1 MPPVWDT
8 LLRAALLARQSGAS
22 EIGLDELLAALEP
35 ESTPS
40 ESVQPESDQTFHPI
54 PHQDFLF
61 SSAAAKAVESA
72 GDLQTMP
79 VERLRTAVLAAKHQE
94 SI

>member
-40 ESVQPESDQTFHPI
+40 ESVRPESDQRFLPI

-61 SSAAAKAVESA
+61 SSAAAKAVESR
-72 GDLQTMP
+72 GLLDKKDIEP
-79 VERLRTAVLAAKHQE
+79 V
-94 SI
+94 S